1 MGPRAGAGKAAIPCR
16 LLFPGAL
23 PDFRNEVSLI
33 QE

>member
-1 MGPRAGAGKAAIPCR
+1 MRPPDGEGKAAIPCW